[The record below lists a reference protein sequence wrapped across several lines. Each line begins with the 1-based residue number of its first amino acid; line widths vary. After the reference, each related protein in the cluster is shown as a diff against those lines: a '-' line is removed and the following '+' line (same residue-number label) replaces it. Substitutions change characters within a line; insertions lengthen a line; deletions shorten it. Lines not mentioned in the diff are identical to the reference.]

1 MTTPTPTP
9 VLEIRNLSVSFK
21 RRRREA
27 AFKALDD
34 VSLSIKAG
42 HTMGLIGES
51 GSGKSTL
58 ANAVLGLAPVEAGS
72 ISLLGEDITTSSSS
86 DRRRLAKTMQ
96 AVFQDPNSS
105 LDPAWTI
112 ERCLAEPMQLQG
124 ERDGQKIRGR
134 TVQLLGDIG
143 LDEKAAQ
150 RYPAQFSGGQRQR
163 ISIARALM
171 TSPQLVICDESVSA
185 LDLSVQAQI
194 LNLLSDLQ
202 VKHQLSYLFISH
214 NMSVV
219 RHACHDVTVLYR
231 GQVMETGPTTSVTAA
246 PAHPYTRALLLAVPV
261 ADPLVQRERA
271 RQAEQTAKPQPT
283 ALPLATKGC
292 PFFYRCPFAADICRS
307 ERPPLRD
314 IGDDRSVA
322 CHRFP
327 EWQSEAKDSD
337 GKTGSVDAER
347 EPGRSNDVAAAEN
360 SPTETVDRS

>member
-1 MTTPTPTP
+1 MSVTPTP
-9 VLEIRNLSVSFK
+9 VLEVRHLAVSFT

-27 AFKALDD
+27 AFRALDD
-34 VSLSIKAG
+34 VSLSIKTG
-42 HTMGLIGES
+42 RTMGLIGES

-86 DRRRLAKTMQ
+86 DRRRLAQSMQ

-112 ERCLAEPMQLQG
+112 ERCLAEPMRLQG
-124 ERDGQKIRGR
+124 ERDRRKIRHR
-134 TVQLLGDIG
+134 TLQLLSDIG
-143 LDEKAAQ
+143 LDEKAGR

-171 TSPQLVICDESVSA
+171 TSPRLVICDESVSA
-185 LDLSVQAQI
+185 LDLSVQAQV

-202 VKHQLSYLFISH
+202 TKHQLSYLFISH

-231 GQVMETGPTTSVTAA
+231 GQVMETGPTPSVTVS
-246 PAHPYTRALLLAVPV
+246 PAHPYTQALLLAVPV
-261 ADPLVQRERA
+261 ADPLAQRERA
-271 RQAEQTAKPQPT
+271 RQAEQTARPQQT
-283 ALPLATKGC
+283 VLPLATKGC
-292 PFFYRCPFAADICRS
+292 PFFYRCPFAAEICRS
-307 ERPPLRD
+307 ERPPLRE
-314 IGDDRSVA
+314 IGGDRSVA

-327 EWQSEAKDSD
+327 EWRSEANNPA
-337 GKTGSVDAER
+337 GTTGSVTP
-347 EPGRSNDVAAAEN
+347 EPEPAPSTHIGAAEG
-360 SPTETVDRS
+360 SSTESADKS